1 MLHYTGSRT
10 NHYFWSLH
18 MFCGKDAEW
27 GHNLDEFAF
36 WFYFYSSTISELM
49 FLQGVPTRYDIL
61 WSPRWPTKVDFQDQK
76 KVAAH
81 SGDGDI
87 WVLSIFFQKSN
98 IGWPQ
103 QPLTSKLQDTS
114 KNLDFW
120 WSNPQ
125 KGISIGHFGARGD
138 AIIKIRNFF
147 EEKGLWRSLR
157 PLRLMRQHF
166 WQRLLRPANVIFLKK
181 DW

>member
-1 MLHYTGSRT
+1 MRGFL
-10 NHYFWSLH
+10 
-18 MFCGKDAEW
+18 
-27 GHNLDEFAF
+27 
-36 WFYFYSSTISELM
+36 
-49 FLQGVPTRYDIL
+49 LQGVPTRYDIL
-61 WSPRWPTKVDFQDQK
+61 WSPGWPTKVDFQVQK

-81 SGDGDI
+81 SEDGDI

-103 QPLTSKLQDTS
+103 QPLTSRLQDTS

-138 AIIKIRNFF
+138 AIIKIRQFF
-147 EEKGLWRSLR
+147 EEKRLWRSLR
-157 PLRLMRQHF
+157 SLMCCYLFLNLEVNFSWPSWTSNRIGTPCTRLQ
-166 WQRLLRPANVIFLKK
+166 KK
-181 DW
+181 RKQWKESSLISISLCNLHQLT